1 MGADLTRLVVL
12 GGGVLL
18 TILGLSMLG
27 STVTGA
33 AGLYPLFFGL
43 ALIVAAAI
51 ERVRYRGEHAEGSAA
66 TPGPGGGEPAG
77 TALDARFRPTDERFV
92 DPTTGVRMRVW
103 LDPAAGERR
112 YLAEE

>member
-1 MGADLTRLVVL
+1 MGADLTRLLVL

-18 TILGLSMLG
+18 TIIGLSMLSVPG
-27 STVTGA
+27 VGG

-51 ERVRYRGEHAEGSAA
+51 ERVRYRSEVAESSSAA
-66 TPGPGGGEPAG
+66 PGPGGGEPAG
-77 TALDARFRPTDERFV
+77 TTLEPRFRPTDERFL

-103 LDPAAGERR
+103 LDPVAGERR